1 MPGQVPI
8 RNGIFSNAP
17 DFDNQGVSGI
27 TGSGVFRS
35 FSFEAH
41 GSTSKTLSS
50 SDLWKI
56 IQFTGNSVLTIPST
70 GVNPNVGDEVLI
82 TNTTGTIAFLPSGS
96 TTLLGTIP
104 IIGIAE
110 RPIRLIY
117 IGTGAYGTNCWL
129 ISGDKTNYLE
139 NSVSDCCGNALN
151 SVYTISAFSTE
162 TTAYANNLGTSLYT
176 NTALGG
182 VVVIGGTAYNIS
194 SGIVTTNTCNLVN
207 FSITYNVYN
216 DSGSPVTLY
225 SYVSVDLFN
234 PGAIGVPFKTQEV
247 TNVYACDGSYLAAGT
262 YYRSS
267 DMYGTSNPICFVNG
281 ILNAFT
287 SCT

>member
-35 FSFEAH
+35 FSYEAH

-82 TNTTGTIAFLPSGS
+82 INTTGTTAFLPSGS
-96 TTLLGTIP
+96 TTLIGTP
-104 IIGIAE
+104 FIGIAE

-117 IGTGAYGTNCWL
+117 IGTGAYGNNCWL

-139 NSVSDCCGNALN
+139 NSVSDCCGNVLN
-151 SVYTISAFSTE
+151 SVYTISSFSTE
-162 TTAYANNLGTSLYT
+162 TTAYADNRGTSLYT
-176 NTALGG
+176 STALGG
-182 VVVIGGTAYNIS
+182 VVVIGGSEYSIS
-194 SGIVTTNTCNLVN
+194 SGMVTTNTCNLVN
-207 FSITYNVYN
+207 FSISYNVYN
-216 DSGSPVTLY
+216 TYGTPVTLY
-225 SYVSVDLFN
+225 SYVYVDLFN
-234 PGAIGVPFKTQEV
+234 PGAIGVPFKTEQV
-247 TNVYACDGSYLAAGT
+247 NDVYACNGSFLATGT
-262 YYRSS
+262 YYRTY
-267 DMYGTSNPICFVNG
+267 DMYGASNPVCFVNG
-281 ILNAFT
+281 ILTSFT
-287 SCT
+287 VCP